1 MEAEIKNT
9 ERKIDDLKVKLNN
22 LLRKSSNNVNQS
34 TEKLLIFFNLPVS

>member
-34 TEKLLIFFNLPVS
+34 TE